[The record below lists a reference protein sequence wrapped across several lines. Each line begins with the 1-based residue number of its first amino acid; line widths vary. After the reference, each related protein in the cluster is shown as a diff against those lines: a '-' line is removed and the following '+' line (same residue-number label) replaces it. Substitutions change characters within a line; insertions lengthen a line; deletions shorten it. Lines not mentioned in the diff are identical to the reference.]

1 MRGGRAGPGG
11 GPRGRPGGARRR
23 VSAASDPRP
32 LVSDLGTLARSA
44 LLRSGVQPRARRTG
58 GGPFLEG
65 APPSLSPGPR
75 PGEAGAWRA
84 RGGTGGQRG
93 FSAGPAPLPGPPHLF
108 CPPGPRRCAWGKR
121 GRGGGHVPGSAWRP
135 GRPGPRAPGRCPA
148 WRRGPA
154 PAALR
159 PGLRCPR
166 APGSLPRRT
175 CAGRGAGASLTGS
188 LSEQPTCRGSPRE
201 ASAWE
206 LVVGRGATSASFPEV
221 RGSRLIFLFF
231 EWGSPPLLT
240 GNRDP
245 SLLRVPDTARFHT
258 PAPPPGLG
266 SALGKQGRSALAPVP
281 WPLNQ
286 CPHSPR
292 VPEPSTKR
300 HSPLLLTF
308 RELPAAALLLEVPC
322 SPSCVNDYALVYLPH
337 GRAA

>member
-44 LLRSGVQPRARRTG
+44 HLRSGVQPRARRTG

-245 SLLRVPDTARFHT
+245 SLLLLSSGHRALPHTCPATWPRVCVGKARSLR
-258 PAPPPGLG
+258 PGPRPLAPEPVSSLATCPG
-266 SALGKQGRSALAPVP
+266 ALNQAALAPSAHIP
-281 WPLNQ
+281 GAA
-286 CPHSPR
+286 CGR
-292 VPEPSTKR
+292 VVAG
-300 HSPLLLTF
+300 SPLLSVL
-308 RELPAAALLLEVPC
+308 C
-322 SPSCVNDYALVYLPH
+322 
-337 GRAA
+337 